1 MKITTVK
8 FLIITYF
15 LFLSL
20 AATAQDSIVINV
32 NDQPLN
38 EVLIDLSNDY
48 NFNISFNDKLLSKII
63 INTSCSFNNIYNA
76 LNYLLAN
83 SKLDFELEDD
93 VWVIFPKPTPIAPKH
108 IFSGSVSDVITNEPL
123 PYAHITTNGISYS
136 SNIAGNFTVTE
147 QTSDTVLDINVSY
160 LGYYILDTTILL
172 TKNNELGLIP
182 SSIGLTEIVITDKI
196 VEKST
201 QFGYRPGLIKINH
214 KIAHYLPG
222 YGDNSVF
229 NLIRLMPGILASG
242 EQTSNLV
249 IWGSYAGQCK
259 VDFDGY
265 TVYGL
270 RNFNDNISSFNPLLA
285 KDIEIYKGGYNAK
298 YGGRV
303 GGIVNIVGKN
313 GNTTKPSF
321 TFIINNMTINGMA
334 DIPIT
339 KNSSLIF
346 AFRHTYYNLYN
357 RSELTAMA
365 QSTNNSS
372 SPSTEFTINPSYL
385 FRDANVKYSASFKN
399 NDLFFISIHGADDLF
414 SYNIDEPVDDKEIKK
429 DASEENYQVGAG
441 MYYDHNWGDGN
452 ISNIKIGYS
461 SLATQLSDITNWHF
475 PQHNTTEYKKSE
487 NDQNHLEE
495 VSISLNNTLN
505 YNNHHNISCGVEFTN
520 NRVQLDEY
528 SFEVQTSYSDKSG
541 KMINTYLQDRI
552 WTGSPLMVTL
562 GVRISY
568 SFIMNKLFTEP
579 RISTTY
585 QLNENWKINSSFGI
599 YNQFIAL
606 STFYDDFGNYKYFW
620 TICDNLDIPVQNAT
634 HFILGTSYN
643 KNDFTFNIEGYHKN
657 ITGLTRF
664 VYFPNSDIKDIFYG
678 TATSI
683 GVDLLVKKDYR
694 KHSAWIAYSLS
705 RTLENFEYTNLD
717 DPRRAPQDQL
727 HEIKVAAMLNFNPF
741 FFSTNYVYGSGF
753 PFDNN
758 TTTNYSDDYSYSRL
772 DVSAIYK
779 FLDKKLKGEAGISV
793 LNVLNK
799 KNLKYTSFEEIP
811 ASQTTGINILTE
823 AMPITP
829 TIYIKVML

>member
-8 FLIITYF
+8 ILIITSF
-15 LFLSL
+15 LILSL
-20 AATAQDSIVINV
+20 SATAQDSIVINV
-32 NDQPLN
+32 DNQPLN
-38 EVLIDLSNDY
+38 KVLINLSRDY
-48 NFNISFNDKLLSKII
+48 NFDISFNDKLLSKTI
-63 INTSCSFNNIYNA
+63 INTKCSFNNINSA
-76 LNYLLAN
+76 LNYLLDN
-83 SKLDFELEDD
+83 KGLDFELKDD
-93 VWVIFPKPTPIAPKH
+93 VWVIFSKPTLSIPKH
-108 IFSGSVSDVITNEPL
+108 IFSGTISDAITNEPL
-123 PYAHITTNGISYS
+123 PYAHIIANGISYS
-136 SNIAGNFTVTE
+136 TNIAGHFTVTE
-147 QTSDTVLDINVSY
+147 HSFDTTLDINVSY
-160 LGYYILDTTILL
+160 LGYYIIDTLISI
-172 TKNNELGLIP
+172 NNSNDIGLIP
-182 SSIGLTEIVITDKI
+182 SSIGLTEIVISDKT

-201 QFGYRPGLIKINH
+201 QFGYRPGLMKINH

-242 EQTSNLV
+242 EQTSNLI

-265 TVYGL
+265 TVFGL

-285 KDIEIYKGGYNAK
+285 KDIEINKGGYNAE

-339 KNSSLIF
+339 KNSSLIL

-365 QSTNNSS
+365 QSTNDSTS
-372 SPSTEFTINPSYL
+372 QSTEFTINPSYL
-385 FRDANVKYSASFKN
+385 FRDANLKYSATFKN
-399 NDLFFISIHGADDLF
+399 NDLFFVSLHGADDLF

-429 DASEENYQVGAG
+429 EASEENYQVGAG
-441 MYYDHNWGDGN
+441 MYYDHNWGNGN

-461 SLATQLSDITNWHF
+461 SLASQLSDITDWYF
-475 PQHNTTEYKKSE
+475 PINNTTEYKKSE
-487 NDQNHLEE
+487 DDQNHLDEI
-495 VSISLNNTLN
+495 SISFNNTLN
-505 YNNHHNISCGVEFTN
+505 FNSHHTLSCGVEFIN
-520 NRVQLDEY
+520 NRVRLDEY
-528 SFEVQTSYSDKSG
+528 SFEVQTSYTDKSG
-541 KMINTYLQDRI
+541 KLINTYFQDKI
-552 WTGSPLMVTL
+552 WTGSPLLVTL

-579 RISTTY
+579 RISGTY
-585 QLNENWKINSSFGI
+585 QLNENWKINTSFGL

-634 HFILGTSYN
+634 HFVLGTSYH

-664 VYFPNSDIKDIFYG
+664 VYFPHSDIKDIFHG
-678 TATSI
+678 NATSI

-705 RTLENFEYTNLD
+705 RTLENFQYSNLD
-717 DPRRAPQDQL
+717 DTRRAPQDQL
-727 HEIKVAAMLNFNPF
+727 HEIKVAAMLNFDPL

-758 TTTNYSDDYSYSRL
+758 TTTSYSEDYPYSRL
-772 DVSAIYK
+772 DISAIYK
-779 FLDKKLKGEAGISV
+779 FLDKKLKGEIGISV

-799 KNLKYTSFEEIP
+799 KNLKYTSFENIP

-829 TIYIKVML
+829 TIYLKMML